1 MLTILIS
8 ITLINGFQ
16 IKNYLS
22 GNKKKHKIKME
33 SIDNE
38 KLIFF
43 KTNEDRTVD
52 EAERDRILGLVNN
65 KDEKVT
71 LVNVTE
77 NPYGFFSYLK
87 ITKARSAMERISSVD
102 GYRDTLKPVRYFNL
116 LSFRIYI
123 CELVY
128 NAINLFPE
136 ISEYTITAK
145 NDHGT
150 STLKFGLFQELTD
163 DGHLAMGVFKSN
175 FDNESFYLRLE
186 DIKSLY
192 MANRHT
198 DVDHTTVTTVI
209 VSMYMC
215 GSLPVVSVDYKHNP
229 EYFKDK
235 ISIK

>member
-1 MLTILIS
+1 M
-8 ITLINGFQ
+8 
-16 IKNYLS
+16 
-22 GNKKKHKIKME
+22 
-33 SIDNE
+33 
-38 KLIFF
+38 
-43 KTNEDRTVD
+43 
-52 EAERDRILGLVNN
+52 GLVNN
-65 KDEKVT
+65 HDEKVT
-71 LVNVTE
+71 LVNLTE
-77 NPYGFFSYLK
+77 NPFGYFNYLK

-102 GYRDTLKPVRYFNL
+102 EYRHSLKPVRYFNL

-145 NDHGT
+145 NENGT

-175 FDNESFYLRLE
+175 FDNERFYLRLA

-198 DVDHTTVTTVI
+198 EVDHTTVTTVI
-209 VSMYMC
+209 VSLYMC
-215 GSLPVVSVDYKHNP
+215 GSLPDVSVEYKHNP
-229 EYFKDK
+229 DYFKDK
-235 ISIK
+235 LSIK

>member
-1 MLTILIS
+1 
-8 ITLINGFQ
+8 
-16 IKNYLS
+16 
-22 GNKKKHKIKME
+22 ME

-43 KTNEDRTVD
+43 KTNKDSTVD

-71 LVNVTE
+71 LVNLTE
-77 NPYGFFSYLK
+77 NPFGYFSYLK

-145 NDHGT
+145 NENGS
-150 STLKFGLFQELTD
+150 STIKFGLFHELTD
-163 DGHLAMGVFKSN
+163 DGQLAMGLFKSN
-175 FDNESFYLRLE
+175 FGRESFYLCLA

-198 DVDHTTVTTVI
+198 EVDHVTVTTVI
-209 VSMYMC
+209 VSLYMY
-215 GSLPVVSVDYKHNP
+215 GNPPVVSVDYKHNP
-229 EYFKDK
+229 DYFKDK
-235 ISIK
+235 LNIK